1 MIRHP
6 SPVVPR
12 AAGLTDL
19 VLAEAPVP
27 ERLDPATRRRFAT
40 ALAGRV
46 PVRAQGPQRFDS
58 WRVIAGAGTP
68 DVPFAWTPHIAR
80 RTLGLGTAR
89 RVHAGTAPSPL
100 AGVRAEIASVL
111 DQAARRGTGRG
122 SLATW
127 LADLPRGARGS
138 VLAEAAAFATDV
150 LDSLDWAVLS
160 ETATIGG
167 ADPVWAVPG
176 APWATLRA
184 RRDVEVAL
192 DAASGTRAL
201 VCLRAGGIG
210 RQAADDLRIVALADA
225 LTRPDAPIPTRV
237 VGVWPMVGRSLSLE
251 VSLAD
256 LERAM
261 DLVLDA
267 ADANR
272 QAMGSR
278 VDPVEEGAHLQVA

>member
-12 AAGLTDL
+12 STGLTEL

-27 ERLDPATRRRFAT
+27 ERLDPASRRRFAT
-40 ALAGRV
+40 ALASRV
-46 PVRAQGPQRFDS
+46 PGRAQGPQRFDS
-58 WRVIAGAGTP
+58 WRVTAGAGMP
-68 DVPFAWTPHIAR
+68 EEPFAWTPHIAR
-80 RTLGLGTAR
+80 RTLGLGAAR

-127 LADLPRGARGS
+127 LSDLPRGARGS
-138 VLAEAAAFATDV
+138 VLAEAVTFATDV
-150 LDSLDWAVLS
+150 LDSLDWAVL
-160 ETATIGG
+160 AGRAALGG

-192 DAASGTRAL
+192 DSANGTRAI
-201 VCLRAGGIG
+201 VCIRAGGIG

-225 LTRPDAPIPTRV
+225 LIRPDAPIPTRV

-251 VSLAD
+251 VRPAD

-261 DLVLDA
+261 GLVLGA
-267 ADANR
+267 ADATR
-272 QAMGSR
+272 QATASPAA
-278 VDPVEEGAHLQVA
+278 PVEEGACLQVA